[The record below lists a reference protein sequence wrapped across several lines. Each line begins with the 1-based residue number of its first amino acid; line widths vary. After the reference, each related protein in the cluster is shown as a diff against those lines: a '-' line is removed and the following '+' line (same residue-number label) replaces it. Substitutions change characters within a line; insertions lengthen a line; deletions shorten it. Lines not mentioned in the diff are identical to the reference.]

1 MDSKRSVLLFL
12 WLLPSEMRGEGVGTL
27 CLTFTD
33 PEHFGYF
40 KKQPIFTSDHIRE
53 KLQLFIQQEALAL
66 YFFFLFFLFTDTN
79 TVMQPTDCGW
89 AGESAFT
96 VFKRGKRLSETEG
109 RTTEQVFPHVH
120 LFVPSFI
127 WCKIPDAPQAD
138 TLRRFSSAHLL
149 IRDCGENCVVFSVFQ

>member
-12 WLLPSEMRGEGVGTL
+12 RLLPSEMRGEGVGTL

-66 YFFFLFFLFTDTN
+66 YFFFFFFCSQIRTQLCSQQTVGGQGSQHSQCLREERDFLKLRGGPQSKFFLMFI
-79 TVMQPTDCGW
+79 C
-89 AGESAFT
+89 
-96 VFKRGKRLSETEG
+96 LCL
-109 RTTEQVFPHVH
+109 H
-120 LFVPSFI
+120 LFGVKSLM
-127 WCKIPDAPQAD
+127 
-138 TLRRFSSAHLL
+138 LRRPTHSAVLVQL
-149 IRDCGENCVVFSVFQ
+149 IS